1 MQQQATTRVK
11 TPYLNLIHDA
21 LRARPENYLSLQD
34 ILESVRA
41 NHPDVYNTYGG
52 RKLRDS
58 LRTSLDRQARKVES
72 KRTVWEY
79 EGGTYR
85 LHNPVVA
92 AVADEESLDTCAE
105 KHVRMQSMSVP
116 SSTGGRTFDGTLEPY
131 KNKATSELQQTRE
144 QRRADSQDS
153 MPAPAPQV
161 GAESRR
167 ASLASRPSH
176 PHPEADAQNEN
187 EDLVSNEIVLSA
199 ATAVDHLLQDNDM
212 LVPDAPT
219 TRSISITLNDEPN
232 NTVESRAPANPYDDP
247 GSDGK
252 DEPDYAQI
260 VRELHH
266 LKQERKLQAQKIEA
280 GHNSLHDVNTL
291 ILSASNAQRA
301 ADEAQRAADEAQRI
315 ADEKQ
320 RNAETANKAVEDAQA
335 KQSQLAADKLYLE
348 KLIRD
353 STSLRAQLD
362 ID

>member
-1 MQQQATTRVK
+1 
-11 TPYLNLIHDA
+11 
-21 LRARPENYLSLQD
+21 
-34 ILESVRA
+34 
-41 NHPDVYNTYGG
+41 
-52 RKLRDS
+52 
-58 LRTSLDRQARKVES
+58 
-72 KRTVWEY
+72 
-79 EGGTYR
+79 
-85 LHNPVVA
+85 
-92 AVADEESLDTCAE
+92 
-105 KHVRMQSMSVP
+105 
-116 SSTGGRTFDGTLEPY
+116 
-131 KNKATSELQQTRE
+131 
-144 QRRADSQDS
+144 
-153 MPAPAPQV
+153 
-161 GAESRR
+161 
-167 ASLASRPSH
+167 
-176 PHPEADAQNEN
+176 
-187 EDLVSNEIVLSA
+187 
-199 ATAVDHLLQDNDM
+199 LLQDNDM

-219 TRSISITLNDEPN
+219 ARSISITLNDEPN